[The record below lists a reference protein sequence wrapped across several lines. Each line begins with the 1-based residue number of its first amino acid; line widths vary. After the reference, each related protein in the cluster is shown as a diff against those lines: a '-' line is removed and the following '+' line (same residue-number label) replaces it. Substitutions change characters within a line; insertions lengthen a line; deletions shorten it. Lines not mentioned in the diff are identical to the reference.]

1 MARRS
6 RTQRSG
12 RKARPPLLTAETE
25 PFRQDW
31 LLLSPG
37 ERLLR
42 SWRMRSLLKDPG
54 AAHDA
59 QSLPH
64 L

>member
-1 MARRS
+1 MARRP
-6 RTQRSG
+6 RTRRTR
-12 RKARPPLLTAETE
+12 RKAEPPPFTAKTE

-31 LLLSPG
+31 LRLTPG

-59 QSLPH
+59 QSLPR